1 MATHTYWIPKNH
13 EELRNQ
19 ANQTANYLSDPLHRE
34 RMGLNPTTPQ
44 GRWVD
49 DEFYPKFHHFIDVY
63 LEWENPAERTSSKTL
78 GLRKAESDFKPVYR
92 QLYTGFLKA
101 NPLVTDNDLVSMG
114 LPMRRRHVSNATP
127 PLPDSYP
134 KATVTLPGPARIE
147 FRIRDSASAH
157 RAKPAGV
164 HGVEIK
170 WDILDEPPVNISR
183 LVHTAL
189 FTKSPFILDLDYQL
203 RGKTLYF
210 AFRWKSTRCEDG
222 VWSEIGH
229 TIIA

>member
-1 MATHTYWIPKNH
+1 MATHTYWIPRNH
-13 EELRNQ
+13 RVLRNQ
-19 ANQTANYLSDPLHRE
+19 ANQTANYLSDPQHRE
-34 RMGLNPTTPQ
+34 RMGFNPTTPQ

-49 DEFYPKFHHFIDVY
+49 DEFYPKFHDFIDMY
-63 LEWENPAERTSSKTL
+63 LEWENPSERTTVKTL
-78 GLRKAESDFKPVYR
+78 RLREAESGFKAVYR

-114 LPMRRRHVSNATP
+114 LPKRRQHVSNHTP
-127 PLPDSYP
+127 PLPNSYP
-134 KATVTLPGPARIE
+134 KATVTLREAARIE
-147 FRIRDSASAH
+147 FRIRDSASAR

-170 WDILDEPPVNISR
+170 WDILDRPPVNISDMI
-183 LVHTAL
+183 HTAL
-189 FTKSPFILDLDYQL
+189 FTKSPFILDVDYQL

-210 AFRWKSTRCEDG
+210 ALRWESTRGENG
-222 VWSEIGH
+222 VWSEIRH